1 MVISFCLFQKW
12 LRHKISQLRRVIVLE
27 AEMSAVLMAIGDTN
41 DEDIDLLN
49 IQAVT
54 QDQRIFLLEKDT
66 DEMDDNFEDLEDDE
80 LALVDL
86 VDGGFTQVQQ

>member
-1 MVISFCLFQKW
+1 
-12 LRHKISQLRRVIVLE
+12 
-27 AEMSAVLMAIGDTN
+27 MSAVLMAIGDTN